1 MFSEGYEDN
10 PEESYRGGQ
19 REREWMHA
27 IVFAVDVDEHDVENE
42 TQEVLQY
49 AIKRGAIMPR
59 LGGTKVQARE

>member
-1 MFSEGYEDN
+1 
-10 PEESYRGGQ
+10 
-19 REREWMHA
+19 MHA

-49 AIKRGAIMPR
+49 AIRRGAIMPR